1 MFSRGGRK
9 MRKKSK
15 VLFVFSPGWAPV
27 PPIGIPYLSS
37 YLQAAGFETK
47 ILDLNVEFH
56 SELLEADYSK
66 GKIENVLDK
75 CVDRICNLSR
85 ELNANIIAFTLLDP
99 IFENAMYI
107 AKNVRSIL
115 GGTVKIVVGGPH
127 VSYIKRDV
135 LDFKFIDLVI
145 EGEGEVP
152 LLEYVKNQHSNKR
165 YMSSQTILDID
176 SLPFPDFNNLNL
188 DLYPLP
194 LLFTL
199 VGRGCKRR
207 CAFCGAFNIFN
218 SCQFRSPDNIIG
230 ELKKNKEEYDRKLI
244 GLICSLINENPEW
257 LEKLCDKIINEKI
270 EVYWIAQM
278 LPSISKELAEKMY
291 DAGCRLQ
298 YISPETGSPKIAK
311 LMNKG
316 IDIKKAEGSFRNVSS
331 AGINIAAWF
340 MVCFPLENYSDMEQ
354 TFQFA
359 ERIYDYA
366 SEILLIPFGLP
377 RNTPIYGSPEKY
389 GIKKIEDRPYR
400 AYCYYEMSDDQFDY
414 YNQLKNMK
422 KL

>member
-1 MFSRGGRK
+1 
-9 MRKKSK
+9 
-15 VLFVFSPGWAPV
+15 
-27 PPIGIPYLSS
+27 
-37 YLQAAGFETK
+37 
-47 ILDLNVEFH
+47 
-56 SELLEADYSK
+56 
-66 GKIENVLDK
+66 
-75 CVDRICNLSR
+75 
-85 ELNANIIAFTLLDP
+85 
-99 IFENAMYI
+99 
-107 AKNVRSIL
+107 
-115 GGTVKIVVGGPH
+115 
-127 VSYIKRDV
+127 
-135 LDFKFIDLVI
+135 
-145 EGEGEVP
+145 
-152 LLEYVKNQHSNKR
+152 
-165 YMSSQTILDID
+165 
-176 SLPFPDFNNLNL
+176 
-188 DLYPLP
+188 
-194 LLFTL
+194 

-218 SCQFRSPDNIIG
+218 NCQFRSPDNIIG